1 METLAG
7 GTGDEP
13 KLRQIVFIAL
23 IAIIFT
29 VAYLS
34 LYGLL
39 NHLIWFEEGILK
51 PPRWAI
57 PLGVLAFSLLVGL
70 CRKYLHAPTVIHGGF
85 TESLKGG
92 GEKPDYR
99 TFPGALLSSLFSLL
113 SGASVGPEGTITV
126 LIGYISSYTRDKLKI
141 SSPTA
146 ALGFD
151 VAALA
156 SAFNG
161 IIGNIL
167 FTGIFATEFQV
178 GGSRNALK
186 FLTWN
191 LLAGTIGYLA
201 YLLLGLPSFARS
213 IPFEPISGLNLAY
226 ILYAVVL
233 GILGALLAV
242 FMGLSMQAAGRVME
256 RAFGDAVI
264 TQTLAAGVIIAC
276 IGYFIPEVLF
286 SGEGQIHGILAD
298 PARFGVG
305 MLLFMAILKVLL
317 LALSFKS
324 GYLGGPIFP
333 VIFSS
338 TLVGLALHLLFPGI
352 PVSIFVLC
360 IEVAA
365 IALALGAPLTA
376 ILLVVVVGTA
386 DQNMIVLLVIS
397 AVTAM
402 LLGAAAKERRG
413 I

>member
-1 METLAG
+1 
-7 GTGDEP
+7 
-13 KLRQIVFIAL
+13 
-23 IAIIFT
+23 
-29 VAYLS
+29 
-34 LYGLL
+34 
-39 NHLIWFEEGILK
+39 
-51 PPRWAI
+51 
-57 PLGVLAFSLLVGL
+57 
-70 CRKYLHAPTVIHGGF
+70 
-85 TESLKGG
+85 
-92 GEKPDYR
+92 
-99 TFPGALLSSLFSLL
+99 
-113 SGASVGPEGTITV
+113 
-126 LIGYISSYTRDKLKI
+126 
-141 SSPTA
+141 
-146 ALGFD
+146 
-151 VAALA
+151 
-156 SAFNG
+156 
-161 IIGNIL
+161 
-167 FTGIFATEFQV
+167 
-178 GGSRNALK
+178 
-186 FLTWN
+186 
-191 LLAGTIGYLA
+191 
-201 YLLLGLPSFARS
+201 
-213 IPFEPISGLNLAY
+213 
-226 ILYAVVL
+226 
-233 GILGALLAV
+233 
-242 FMGLSMQAAGRVME
+242 MGLSMQAAGWVME

-305 MLLFMAILKVLL
+305 MLLFMALLKVLL

-413 I
+413 T